1 MRKYVLIFSLLI
13 VFAFVNPVFTAD
25 GFCYAPLTSMH
36 QYEAPTLIFAG
47 TLLTIENYSDTA
59 RLMTF
64 EIEKTWKGI
73 PETEMIVNKDAI
85 LTNCPIFE
93 GKNYLLYFNGEEDR
107 RFMLPMIKSFE
118 NAQNDIMLLEDVEK
132 LKVISES
139 YAILDQKL
147 EEAKEKLSLVMIKQ
161 DPSFPISSLMV
172 DTLSHTL
179 HVGLNPYNS
188 DVSPE
193 EYVQKVRQVIG
204 DLPVKIGLV
213 YVIEEGQETNSVN
226 PIKIHSIPSPL
237 KQIKAG
243 IMSNVVQCKEGL
255 ELIFKPDGISP
266 ACVTPQTFGKLIERG
281 WVIPI
286 LGNLS

>member
-1 MRKYVLIFSLLI
+1 

-25 GFCYAPLTSMH
+25 GLFCNTPLTTMH

-59 RLMTF
+59 KLMTF

-73 PETEMIVNKDAI
+73 PETEMIVNIDVL
-85 LTNCPIFE
+85 LTSCPIFE

-118 NAQNDIMLLEDVEK
+118 NAQNDITLLEDVEK

-147 EEAKEKLSLVMIKQ
+147 QDAKEKLSTIMIIQ

-179 HVGLNPYNS
+179 NVGLNPINS

-213 YVIEEGQETNSVN
+213 FMIEEGQEIKSVN
-226 PIKIHSIPSPL
+226 PIQIHSIPPPL

-255 ELIFKPDGISP
+255 ELIFKLSDGSP
-266 ACVTPQTFGKLIERG
+266 ACVKPKTVEKLIERG
-281 WVIPI
+281 WA
-286 LGNLS
+286 NS